1 MIMVHLRRI
10 LQVLHQ
16 VLQEVH
22 VLNAEEEGMRV
33 LRISMRRRRRP
44 VGLSH
49 IIMLPATRALIVIT
63 VQTITIILVLN
74 AMDSAIN
81 DLWSVI
87 VQL

>member
-33 LRISMRRRRRP
+33 LRISMQRRRQP

-49 IIMLPATRALIVIT
+49 IIMLPATRVLIVIT
-63 VQTITIILVLN
+63 AHTITIILVLN